1 VFGWSGKCGCGR
13 ERESGT
19 HHKFTLIYYLL
30 GVNGIRGKFVPFT
43 PPSKQTPDLW
53 MPWLVASSS
62 LLLYLYVIEEA
73 RKGIPFG
80 TQILKP

>member
-1 VFGWSGKCGCGR
+1 M
-13 ERESGT
+13 E
-19 HHKFTLIYYLL
+19 L
-30 GVNGIRGKFVPFT
+30 GVNLPHLP